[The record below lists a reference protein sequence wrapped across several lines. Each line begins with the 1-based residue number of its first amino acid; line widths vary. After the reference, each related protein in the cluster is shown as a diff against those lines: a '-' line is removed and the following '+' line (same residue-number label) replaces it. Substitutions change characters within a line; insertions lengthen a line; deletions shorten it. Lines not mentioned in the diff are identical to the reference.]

1 MTEQPGR
8 MEGADS
14 ERLPWIEPYREAS
27 SGPRPAPRKQAAAK
41 PKRAP
46 SRAPWT
52 AIGALVLLTA
62 GIGGGYWLGSQ
73 ADEPQSQPDNEVT
86 AEVAPVTIAPPTQ
99 PIPYP
104 EPESLAPAEPEAAP
118 PPAPVA
124 EVAKPKPKAAPVHK
138 AKAKRPVHK
147 KIRHASIKR
156 TQYERVVAKQR
167 AAAKTWPK
175 MPSPGPAGQV
185 IQLGAFTTRARASN
199 AYRDRIARYPVLSGM
214 PQVIV
219 PVITQPRG
227 EILYV
232 LRLGTQS
239 REQSN
244 VVCGN
249 LKRSGNHCLVIG

>member
-1 MTEQPGR
+1 MTDQPAR
-8 MEGADS
+8 AEGGDN
-14 ERLPWIEPYREAS
+14 ERLPWIEPYREARTA
-27 SGPRPAPRKQAAAK
+27 PRPAPRKQASSK
-41 PKRAP
+41 SKSAP
-46 SRAPWT
+46 SRAPWI
-52 AIGALVLLTA
+52 AIGAVALLTA
-62 GIGGGYWLGSQ
+62 GIGGGYWLGQRADDPQQ
-73 ADEPQSQPDNEVT
+73 APAENEVI
-86 AEVAPVTIAPPTQ
+86 AEVAPVTVAPPAE

-104 EPESLAPAEPEAAP
+104 EPEALASTTEPEAPP
-118 PPAPVA
+118 PPAPAVEA
-124 EVAKPKPKAAPVHK
+124 PKPKPVAAK
-138 AKAKRPVHK
+138 AKAKRPVAK

-167 AAAKTWPK
+167 EAAKTWPK

-185 IQLGAFTTRARASN
+185 IQLGAFTTRARAQN
-199 AYRDRIARYPVLSGM
+199 AYRERLSRYPVLNGM
-214 PQVIV
+214 PQVVV

-249 LKRSGNHCLVIG
+249 LRRSGDHCLVIG